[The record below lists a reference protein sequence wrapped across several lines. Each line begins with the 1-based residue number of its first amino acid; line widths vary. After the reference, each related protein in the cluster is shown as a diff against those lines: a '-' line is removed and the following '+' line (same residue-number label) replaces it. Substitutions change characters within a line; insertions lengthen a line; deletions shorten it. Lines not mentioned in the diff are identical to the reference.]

1 MQNDVV
7 VFSISI
13 SPIERPKQNPKQNPL
28 ILGFTQREKQGSAK
42 TMEII
47 EENGEGS
54 ENISEVQVNSQP
66 SGLSK
71 TAQKKRLKQLRYEDR
86 KAEKKA
92 KMKVEKKR
100 EGERKRR
107 EWEEK
112 LASLSEEE
120 RSKLIEERKGQRKER
135 MEKRSEEREHKIQR
149 LTKAK
154 ENGQNIIIDLE
165 FSHLMSRAEIQSLV
179 QQVPLFTVM
188 FVKMPQPSSSIT
200 NFYLAVNIHRSHTTP
215 TYSYS

>member
-1 MQNDVV
+1 
-7 VFSISI
+7 
-13 SPIERPKQNPKQNPL
+13 
-28 ILGFTQREKQGSAK
+28 
-42 TMEII
+42 MESV
-47 EENGEGS
+47 EENVEGS
-54 ENISEVQVNSQP
+54 ENVTEVQVNSQP
-66 SGLSK
+66 SDLSK
-71 TAQKKRLKQLRYEDR
+71 RDQKKRLKQLRYEAR
-86 KAEKKA
+86 KADKKA

-135 MEKRSEEREHKIQR
+135 MEKRSEERELNIQK

-165 FSHLMSRAEIQSLV
+165 FSHLMTCAEIQSLV
-179 QQVPLFTVM
+179 QQVP
-188 FVKMPQPSSSIT
+188 FV
-200 NFYLAVNIHRSHTTP
+200 
-215 TYSYS
+215 YSNVCKNASTKFIDN